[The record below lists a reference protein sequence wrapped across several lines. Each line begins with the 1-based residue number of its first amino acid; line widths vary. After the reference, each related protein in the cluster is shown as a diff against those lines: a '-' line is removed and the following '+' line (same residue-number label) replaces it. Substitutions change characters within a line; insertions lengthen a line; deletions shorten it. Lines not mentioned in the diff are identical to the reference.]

1 MRDRLF
7 NLENYIHPFSLDSN
21 RKIFSGKRLK
31 YSLEV
36 QCSIVLLILNQ
47 DIGELARSFFEQ
59 SLSAGSSLGSKLS
72 TSSLASAKLFSMSSL
87 KDFFL
92 FCSGA
97 DRSILAQ
104 VPSDENK
111 YLGIGA
117 TIFFTGVLAFLS
129 AGYALYTIFDSYVL
143 ALSFGIVWGLMI
155 FNLDR
160 FIVSSMKARGGFFGQ
175 FMVALPRLGMAVLLA
190 LVISKPL
197 ELKIFE
203 KEINAELIVMKQE
216 TFKTQEDRLAS
227 RFTGRLSGN
236 ESEISGLQAEIDA
249 KTRARD
255 AAAAAALA
263 EADGSGGSG
272 VRNMGPIYLA
282 KLATANQA
290 QEELA
295 TTLASLQPQI
305 NARRAEANTLRSE
318 MSLEVS
324 NLERGAYGGMAAR
337 IDALHRLGEN
347 SEAILLA
354 SLFITLLFVAIETA
368 PIFTKLISPS
378 SPYDHLL
385 HEHEHVYAMATKESV
400 NKRTNDVKNQLR
412 KHAEIGVHQ
421 TAASISAKKAEIDA
435 ELALKKE
442 ELRPL
447 GWG

>member
-1 MRDRLF
+1 
-7 NLENYIHPFSLDSN
+7 
-21 RKIFSGKRLK
+21 
-31 YSLEV
+31 V
-36 QCSIVLLILNQ
+36 QLSIALLILNQ
-47 DIGELARSFFEQ
+47 DAGELACPNFEQ
-59 SLSAGSSLGSKLS
+59 SLSAGSPLVPKLGN
-72 TSSLASAKLFSMSSL
+72 TSPAPAKHFTMSSL

-97 DRSILAQ
+97 DRSILSQ

-117 TIFFTGVLAFLS
+117 TIFFTGILAFLS
-129 AGYALYTIFDSYVL
+129 AGYALYTIFDSYIL
-143 ALSFGIVWGLMI
+143 ALFFGLVWGAMI

-160 FIVSSMKARGGFFGQ
+160 YIVSSMKARGGFFGQ
-175 FMVALPRLGMAVLLA
+175 FMVALPRLAMAVLLA

-203 KEINAELIVMKQE
+203 KEINAELIVMEQE
-216 TFKTQEDRLAS
+216 TFKTQEDRLNA
-227 RFTGRLSGN
+227 RFTGRLADT
-236 ESEISGLQAEIDA
+236 EQAIAGLQSEIDA
-249 KTRARD
+249 KTIARD
-255 AAAAAALA
+255 AAATAALA

-272 VRNMGPIYLA
+272 VRNMGPIYRA

-290 QEELA
+290 QEELTA
-295 TTLASLQPQI
+295 TLAALQPQI
-305 NARRAEANTLRSE
+305 DAKRTEANTLRSD
-318 MSLEVS
+318 MAAEVS

-347 SEAILLA
+347 SDAILLA

-400 NKRTNDVKNQLR
+400 NTRTNDVKNRLR
-412 KHAEIGVHQ
+412 KHTEIGIHQ
-421 TAASISAKKAEIDA
+421 TTADIAAKKAEIDA
-435 ELALKKE
+435 ELARRKE

>member
-1 MRDRLF
+1 
-7 NLENYIHPFSLDSN
+7 
-21 RKIFSGKRLK
+21 
-31 YSLEV
+31 
-36 QCSIVLLILNQ
+36 
-47 DIGELARSFFEQ
+47 
-59 SLSAGSSLGSKLS
+59 
-72 TSSLASAKLFSMSSL
+72 MSSL

-97 DRSILAQ
+97 DRAILAQ

-117 TIFFTGVLAFLS
+117 TIFFTGVLAFVS

-143 ALSFGIVWGLMI
+143 ALFFGLVWGAMI

-160 FIVSSMKARGGFFGQ
+160 YIVSSMKARGGFFGQ
-175 FMVALPRLGMAVLLA
+175 FMTALPRLAMAVLLA

-203 KEINAELIVMKQE
+203 KEINAELIVMQQE
-216 TFKTQEDRLAS
+216 AFKTQEDRLAS
-227 RFTGRLSGN
+227 RFTGRLTDN
-236 ESEISGLQAEIDA
+236 ERAITSLQAEIDT
-249 KTRARD
+249 KTAARD

-272 VRNMGPIYLA
+272 VRNMGPIYRA
-282 KLATANQA
+282 KLATADQA
-290 QEELA
+290 QAELDA
-295 TTLASLQPQI
+295 TLASLQPQI
-305 NARRAEANTLRSE
+305 DAKRAEANTLRSD
-318 MSLEVS
+318 MATEVT

-337 IDALHRLGEN
+337 IDALERLGRE

-400 NKRTNDVKNQLR
+400 NTRTEDVKNRLR
-412 KHAEIGVHQ
+412 KHTEIGIHQTTAEI
-421 TAASISAKKAEIDA
+421 AAKKAEIDA
-435 ELALKKE
+435 ELARRKE